1 MAPALLRLSAIT
13 GGGILMATSAVAFN
27 QAMRKLWSD
36 HVVWTRLYIIEA
48 LDRTP
53 LSEQLTKVASGVVEQ
68 IGTAIGGAVQL
79 ASAGDAAAI
88 RLLRNQEEIGNAI
101 VPFYGK
107 DAGNKLTAILKKHI
121 LIAVEL
127 VAAAKADDDAA
138 FQRKDKEWDENAHEI
153 AGFLSGANPNWQERD
168 VYDLLD
174 QHLRLTKAE
183 ATARLKKDWA
193 TDVKTFDDIY
203 TEAMVIADTLAN
215 GIKKQFASKFTDMAA
230 QEADLETPVR

>member
-1 MAPALLRLSAIT
+1 
-13 GGGILMATSAVAFN
+13 MATSTFAFN

-48 LDRTP
+48 VDRTP
-53 LSEQLTKVASGVVEQ
+53 VSERLTKLASGVVEQ
-68 IGTAIGGAVQL
+68 VGTAIGGAIEL
-79 ASAGDAAAI
+79 ASAGDAAAV

-101 VPFYGK
+101 VPFYGEA
-107 DAGNKLTAILKKHI
+107 AGKNLTAILKQHI

-127 VAAAKADDDAA
+127 VAAAKAGDDGT
-138 FQRKDKEWDENAHEI
+138 FQRKDKEWDDNAREI
-153 AGFLSGANPNWQERD
+153 ARFLSGANPNWPERD

-174 QHLRLTKAE
+174 QHLRLTKTE

-215 GIKKQFASKFTDMAA
+215 GIIKQFGSKFTGVERAA
-230 QEADLETPVR
+230 EHLEAPA

>member
-1 MAPALLRLSAIT
+1 MALATRASALD
-13 GGGILMATSAVAFN
+13 

-48 LDRTP
+48 VDRTP
-53 LSEQLTKVASGVVEQ
+53 VSERLTKIASGVVEQ
-68 IGTAIGGAVQL
+68 IGTAIGGAIEL

-101 VPFYGK
+101 VPYYG
-107 DAGNKLTAILKKHI
+107 DAAGRKLTAILKQHI

-127 VAAAKADDDAA
+127 VAAAKAGDDAK
-138 FQRKDKEWDENAHEI
+138 FQQKDKEWDENAREI
-153 AGFLSGANPNWQERD
+153 ARFLSGANPNWPERD

-174 QHLRLTKAE
+174 QHLRLTKTE

-193 TDVKTFDDIY
+193 TDVKTFDDIH
-203 TEAMVIADTLAN
+203 TEAMVIADTLAG
-215 GIKKQFASKFTDMAA
+215 GIVKQFPDKFGSRETAEEEM
-230 QEADLETPVR
+230 EARR

>member
-1 MAPALLRLSAIT
+1 MAAATRASALS
-13 GGGILMATSAVAFN
+13 

-48 LDRTP
+48 VDRTP
-53 LSEQLTKVASGVVEQ
+53 VSERLTKIASGVVEQ
-68 IGTAIGGAVQL
+68 VGTAIGGAIEL

-101 VPFYGK
+101 VPYYGEA
-107 DAGNKLTAILKKHI
+107 AGRKLTAILKQHI

-127 VAAAKADDDAA
+127 VAAAKAGDDAK
-138 FQRKDKEWDENAHEI
+138 FQKKDKEWDDNAREI
-153 AGFLSGANPNWQERD
+153 AQLLSGANPNWPARD

-174 QHLRLTKAE
+174 QHLRLTKTE

-203 TEAMVIADTLAN
+203 TEAMVIADTLAG
-215 GIKKQFASKFTDMAA
+215 GIVTQFPDKFGSVEAA
-230 QEADLETPVR
+230 EEEMEARR

>member
-1 MAPALLRLSAIT
+1 MAQATRASAL
-13 GGGILMATSAVAFN
+13 N

-36 HVVWTRLYIIEA
+36 HVFWTRLYIIEA
-48 LDRTP
+48 VDRTP
-53 LSEQLTKVASGVVEQ
+53 VSERLTKIASGVVEQ
-68 IGTAIGGAVQL
+68 IGTAIGGAVEL

-101 VPFYGK
+101 VPYYG
-107 DAGNKLTAILKKHI
+107 DAAGRKLTAILKQHI

-127 VAAAKADDDAA
+127 VAAAKAGDDAK
-138 FQRKDKEWDENAHEI
+138 FQKKDKEWDDNAHEI
-153 AGFLSGANPNWQERD
+153 ARFLSGANPNWPERD

-174 QHLRLTKAE
+174 QHLRLTKTE

-203 TEAMVIADTLAN
+203 TEAMVIADTLAG
-215 GIKKQFASKFTDMAA
+215 GIVAQFPEKFGAREMAEEET
-230 QEADLETPVR
+230 EARR